1 MLCQIQHLHGAFLSK
16 FSDRRPCQHLTKPA
30 IFLFLSC
37 NSNRDNNPVPN
48 SVPQLPS
55 GSLILQSVTPEN
67 SGTYSCSAVNS
78 ITGNEIKLQQKI
90 QLSVEST
97 TKNAP
102 KFLVNP
108 AKKMS
113 IKPGATAILSC
124 PGVANP
130 IPKAVWS
137 RPDAAIYNNR
147 TTVLSY
153 GLQILDVIPE
163 DRGLYVCRLDNGI
176 TPVLVH
182 TIQLEVQEVP
192 SITDGPQETLTNESE
207 SLELRCLTRGH
218 PPPAIYWM
226 INGADTRW
234 DPLIKSNGSSLII
247 ETVQKKHAGI
257 VQCFAKNDA
266 GEVSEWEPTRT

>member
-1 MLCQIQHLHGAFLSK
+1 MLTLLHFYFHL
-16 FSDRRPCQHLTKPA
+16 
-30 IFLFLSC
+30 
-37 NSNRDNNPVPN
+37 NRDNNPVPT
-48 SVPQLPS
+48 SVPQLSS
-55 GSLILQSVTPEN
+55 GSLVLQSVTSEQ
-67 SGTYSCSAVNS
+67 SGIYFCSAVNS
-78 ITGNEIKLQQKI
+78 ITGNEIKLLQKI
-90 QLSVEST
+90 ELVVEST
-97 TKNAP
+97 TKSAP

-108 AKKMS
+108 VRKFS
-113 IKPGATAILSC
+113 IKPGATAILEC

-163 DRGLYVCRLDNGI
+163 DRGMYVCRLDNGI

-182 TIQLEVQEVP
+182 TIQLEVQEAP
-192 SITDGPQETLTNESE
+192 SIAEGPQETLTNESE
-207 SLELRCLTRGH
+207 SLELRCTARGY
-218 PPPAIYWM
+218 PTPTVYWM
-226 INGADTRW
+226 INGANTRW

-266 GEVSEWEPTRT
+266 GEVSGEKVVKLQLKSELCLEFFFRSTTVTYFK

>member
-1 MLCQIQHLHGAFLSK
+1 MTSEH
-16 FSDRRPCQHLTKPA
+16 
-30 IFLFLSC
+30 
-37 NSNRDNNPVPN
+37 
-48 SVPQLPS
+48 
-55 GSLILQSVTPEN
+55 

-90 QLSVEST
+90 ELIVEST
-97 TKNAP
+97 TKSAP
-102 KFLVNP
+102 KFLVSP
-108 AKKMS
+108 VQKFS
-113 IKPGATAILSC
+113 VKPGATAILEC

-163 DRGLYVCRLDNGI
+163 DRGMYVCRLDNGI

-192 SITDGPQETLTNESE
+192 SIMEGPQETLTNEGE
-207 SLELRCLTRGH
+207 SLVLRCMTRGY
-218 PPPAIYWM
+218 PKPSIYWM

-234 DPLIKSNGSSLII
+234 DPLIKSNGTSLFI
-247 ETVQKKHAGI
+247 ESVQKKHAGI

-266 GEVSEWEPTRT
+266 GEV

>member
-1 MLCQIQHLHGAFLSK
+1 MTSEH
-16 FSDRRPCQHLTKPA
+16 
-30 IFLFLSC
+30 
-37 NSNRDNNPVPN
+37 
-48 SVPQLPS
+48 
-55 GSLILQSVTPEN
+55 
-67 SGTYSCSAVNS
+67 SGTYFCSAVNS
-78 ITGNEIKLQQKI
+78 ITGNEIKLLQKI
-90 QLSVEST
+90 ELSVEST
-97 TKNAP
+97 AKIAP
-102 KFLVNP
+102 KFLVSP
-108 AKKMS
+108 VQKIS
-113 IKPGATAILSC
+113 IKPGATAILEC

-163 DRGLYVCRLDNGI
+163 DRGMYVCRLDNGI

-192 SITDGPQETLTNESE
+192 SIVDGPQETLTNESE
-207 SLELRCLTRGH
+207 SLELRCTARGY
-218 PPPAIYWM
+218 PKPTIYWM

-234 DPLIKSNGSSLII
+234 DPLIKSNGSSLVI

-266 GEVSEWEPTRT
+266 GEVGGEGSAGVEFKFDLRLDFSV